1 MPPSPPS
8 SPRIAI
14 IGGGITGL
22 AAAFRAFELNPA
34 AQVTLV
40 EACGR
45 FGGVLQTE
53 RRDGYLI
60 ERSADMFTTRE
71 PWAPDLCRR
80 LGILDE
86 LIETNPQ
93 HRRAFVVR
101 RGRLVPVP
109 EGFRSEERRVGK
121 ECRSRRSTDH

>member
-60 ERSADMFTTRE
+60 ERSADMFTTCE
-71 PWAPDLCRR
+71 PWALDLCRR
-80 LGILDE
+80 VGFQLPLPLGEGRGEGVSARGKGETKPDPHPNPLPKGE
-86 LIETNPQ
+86 GTEQLIETNKQ
-93 HRRAFVVR
+93 
-101 RGRLVPVP
+101 
-109 EGFRSEERRVGK
+109 
-121 ECRSRRSTDH
+121 